1 MKDLG
6 AIKHI
11 LGIKIARDNEVL
23 KLSQEEYVKK
33 VLSIFNM
40 AGVKLRSVP
49 LASHFWLS
57 KNQSLLTEQE
67 WVFKAKV
74 PYAFAIGSLMYVML
88 Y

>member
-6 AIKHI
+6 AVKHI

-57 KNQSLLTEQE
+57 
-67 WVFKAKV
+67 
-74 PYAFAIGSLMYVML
+74 
-88 Y
+88 